1 MKKKLVK
8 TISISLAALL
18 AIAGISYSALSGNEK
33 VASADT
39 SKDAKTIQNTI
50 ESNVKF
56 NEVGE
61 DKEETVYVL
70 TDANGNV
77 NKTIVSDWLKNKDGS
92 DKLEDKRY

>member
-39 SKDAKTIQNTI
+39 SKDAKTIQITI
-50 ESNVKF
+50 EKNV
-56 NEVGE
+56 
-61 DKEETVYVL
+61 
-70 TDANGNV
+70 
-77 NKTIVSDWLKNKDGS
+77 
-92 DKLEDKRY
+92 